1 MKNIPIYRVVLSD
14 DADGITKMSFVKF
27 PAVDI
32 NWIALSK
39 EDENQTLMLF
49 DNDKHIVTSVALRA
63 NYPIYRI
70 FVFSYY
76 HLS

>member
-39 EDENQTLMLF
+39 EKPD
-49 DNDKHIVTSVALRA
+49 
-63 NYPIYRI
+63 
-70 FVFSYY
+70 FV
-76 HLS
+76 LCIP